1 MDEFGEMEEGLESS
15 VDLRG
20 ELGLGEKSSRSCEK
34 EREERKSQLRVATS
48 KFVESEWESR
58 IEKN

>member
-1 MDEFGEMEEGLESS
+1 MEEGLESS